1 MDNTK
6 QTDLLSTKK
15 PPINKKS
22 ISIQTTYE
30 NTIGKEINNYIKSD
44 IYLSNAPKSRVRD
57 ESPEIKHTIV
67 DENKELSL
75 LSI

>member
-6 QTDLLSTKK
+6 QTDLLSRKK

-22 ISIQTTYE
+22 ISIQTTNE
-30 NTIGKEINNYIKSD
+30 NTIEKEVNKYIKRD
-44 IYLSNAPKSRVRD
+44 IYLSKAPKSRVRD
-57 ESPEIKHTIV
+57 ASPEIKHTIV
-67 DENKELSL
+67 DENEELSI